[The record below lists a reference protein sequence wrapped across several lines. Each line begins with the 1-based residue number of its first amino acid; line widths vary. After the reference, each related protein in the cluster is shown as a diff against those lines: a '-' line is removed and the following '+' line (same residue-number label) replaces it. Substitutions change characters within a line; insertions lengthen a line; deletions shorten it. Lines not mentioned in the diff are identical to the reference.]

1 MTLVPDTLVFVTRKG
16 FLFASFFGFGL
27 QSTDEAEAQKLL
39 GFFCLEQRRRDENN
53 LVEFF
58 SITSILC

>member
-27 QSTDEAEAQKLL
+27 QSTGEAVTPQGL
-39 GFFCLEQRRRDENN
+39 GFSASNN
-53 LVEFF
+53 DGEKKT
-58 SITSILC
+58 IQ